1 MYAELIRKFL
11 ESGVDPSPHDD
22 AACAAERRE
31 KVMNLYKDGYAFI
44 LGNKTTEMEWSDH
57 EIPFRQNSTFLY
69 VTGSFEA
76 DCCCVLDFKKK
87 EYHLFVPRLP
97 DEYAVWLGKIST
109 LAEIKEKYGCDGAH
123 YVDELSKFWGEREP
137 GVVHVVSEKA
147 RKKCGALEHEG
158 FTVESEEFQYDLAE
172 CRLIKC
178 PHEVIFLAKSM
189 GNLKLAIE
197 EAMRNVKV
205 FEKGADLAGVI
216 GKYSGKMGTGILS
229 FNTITAV
236 GTSAST
242 LHYVSHEDKLERD
255 KTVLL
260 DCGIEYKQYAS
271 DCTRTFPCG
280 GKYTELQRKAYEI
293 VLQMNTEC
301 IAMCKPGVQWENVH
315 AHALRV
321 MLEGFRKN
329 GLVDAKE
336 SIEEQLRLDVIN
348 MFMPHGLGH
357 LIGLDDHDVGGYPR
371 GVSKIPRL
379 SYGSLRARRELK
391 PGMLITVEPGMYFV
405 EPLINAALKD
415 ERAKHLNLEKIRE
428 WREAVGGIRIEDV
441 VLITEEGG
449 VALPAPPKD
458 IEGMLALINHA
469 DAN

>member
-1 MYAELIRKFL
+1 MEKGQEPETRSDAE
-11 ESGVDPSPHDD
+11 
-22 AACAAERRE
+22 CAAERRA
-31 KVMNLYKDGYAFI
+31 KVLALYDEGYAFI
-44 LGNKTTEMEWSDH
+44 IANKTTEMEWSDH

-69 VTGSFEA
+69 VTGSFDA
-76 DCCCVLDFKKK
+76 DCCCVLDFKNKK
-87 EYHLFVPRLP
+87 FHYFTPRLP
-97 DEYAVWLGKIST
+97 EEYAVWLGKILT
-109 LAEIKEKYGCDGAH
+109 LDEIKAKYLCDEAH
-123 YVDELSKFWGEREP
+123 YVDELASFWNNVEP

-147 RKKCGALEHEG
+147 AKKSCVPKDKN
-158 FTVESEEFQYDLAE
+158 FTIESENFKYDLAE

-178 PHEVIFLAKSM
+178 PHEVICLAKSM
-189 GNLKLAIE
+189 SNLKLAIE
-197 EAMRNVKV
+197 EAMRNVKT
-205 FEKGADLAGVI
+205 FEKGADLAAVI
-216 GKYSGKMGTGILS
+216 AKYSEKTGTGILS

-242 LHYVSHEDKLERD
+242 LHYVSHEDKLEKD

-280 GKYTELQRKAYEI
+280 GKYTETQKAAYEI
-293 VLQMNTEC
+293 VLKMNTEC
-301 IAMCKPGVQWENVH
+301 IAMCKPGVQWEDVH

-321 MLEGFRKN
+321 MLEGFRKY
-329 GLVDAKE
+329 GLIKSDAP
-336 SIEEQLRLDVIN
+336 IEEQLRLDVIN

-379 SYGSLRARRELK
+379 SYSSLRARRELK

-405 EPLINAALKD
+405 EPLLEAALKD
-415 ERAKHLNLEKIRE
+415 ERAAHLNEAKIRE

-458 IEGMLALINHA
+458 IEGMLALINKE
-469 DAN
+469 